1 MLNLEMKD
9 NVQIGLKENW
19 RQFTILV
26 IVNAFV
32 GGMIGIERTIFPQ
45 FANIEFGVASKT
57 AILTFITAFGISKA
71 IANYFTGRL
80 ANKFGRRNLLL
91 FGWVLAIPIPFILI
105 YASSWSWVIFANV
118 LLGISQGL
126 TWSSTVVM
134 KIDLVGEKDRG
145 FAMGL
150 NEFAGYL
157 AVGFIAFLSGYVAD
171 RYGITP
177 YPFYIG
183 IIVSVIG
190 FLLTLFW
197 VKDTRIFVNQESAT
211 DNTTQLE
218 NVFLET
224 TFKNKTLSSVTQAGL
239 VNNLNDGM
247 IWGLLPIVLLSL
259 NFDNANMGIITAI
272 YPTVW
277 GIGQLFTGKMSDHY
291 SKKAMLFWGMLIQ
304 GVAILF
310 IPFSSEFYVLVSISA
325 ILGLGTALVYPTFL
339 STIAQATSPKQRA
352 ESIGTFRLWRDL
364 GYAFGAIISGVTA
377 DLFGI
382 EYAIFLI
389 GGLTIISSLI
399 IKFRMPEQIKVIKNC
414 IEVDEVKQAF
424 QANKKIQ
431 IIDVRTKEE
440 YDLAH
445 IPNALNISLLDLK
458 NCISQLDQKIQFVT
472 ACGKGGGRSAD
483 GAKLLKEYG
492 LDAIWLCGGTDKWL
506 NSSIS

>member
-1 MLNLEMKD
+1 MTD
-9 NVQIGLKENW
+9 NIKLGLKENW
-19 RQFTILV
+19 KQFTILV

-32 GGMIGIERTIFPQ
+32 GGMIGMERTIFPQ
-45 FANIEFGVASKT
+45 FAELVFGVASKT
-57 AILTFITAFGISKA
+57 AILSFIAAFGVTKA

-80 ANKFGRRNLLL
+80 ANKFGRKNLLL
-91 FGWVLAIPIPFILI
+91 FGWLIAIPIPFILI
-105 YASSWSWVIFANV
+105 YAPSWSWVIFANV
-118 LLGISQGL
+118 LLGVSQGL

-150 NEFAGYL
+150 NEFAGYF
-157 AVGFIAFLSGYVAD
+157 AVGVVAFLTGYIANT
-171 RYGITP
+171 YGITP

-183 IIVSVIG
+183 IFISIVG
-190 FLLTLFW
+190 FILTAIW
-197 VKDTRIFVNQESAT
+197 VKDTRVFVHKESAN
-211 DNTTQLE
+211 DNTAQLD
-218 NVFLET
+218 NIFLET
-224 TFKNKTLSSVTQAGL
+224 TLKNKTLSSVTQAGL

-259 NFDNANMGIITAI
+259 NFDNANIGIITAI

-291 SKKAMLFWGMLIQ
+291 SKKGMLFWGMLLQ
-304 GVAILF
+304 GLAILF
-310 IPFSSEFYVLVSISA
+310 IPFSSDFYVLVSISA

-364 GYAFGAIISGVTA
+364 GYAFGAVISGVTA

-399 IKFRMPEQIKVIKNC
+399 IKLRMPEQIKV
-414 IEVDEVKQAF
+414 
-424 QANKKIQ
+424 
-431 IIDVRTKEE
+431 TK
-440 YDLAH
+440 D
-445 IPNALNISLLDLK
+445 
-458 NCISQLDQKIQFVT
+458 
-472 ACGKGGGRSAD
+472 
-483 GAKLLKEYG
+483 
-492 LDAIWLCGGTDKWL
+492 
-506 NSSIS
+506 